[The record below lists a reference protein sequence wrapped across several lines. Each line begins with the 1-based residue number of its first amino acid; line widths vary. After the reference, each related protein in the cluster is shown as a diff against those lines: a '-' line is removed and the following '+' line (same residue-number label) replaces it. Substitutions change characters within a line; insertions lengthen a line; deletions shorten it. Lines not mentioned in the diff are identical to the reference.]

1 MTENQANGDYNGKSD
16 HEVILIL
23 ETQVQ
28 DLMKNLDKT
37 EKQNDRLTKTQGQIS
52 VVRMVFMGV
61 ILLIGGMVIMSVIS
75 WWSPKEA
82 TGIEKELAFFER
94 LLLVLLGILGSA
106 TVALYDQRKT
116 ENRYQAEHQQL
127 AEIKG
132 RSLLQ
137 RLKAVLVANP

>member
-1 MTENQANGDYNGKSD
+1 MTEDHRDEYAGKTD

-28 DLMKNLDKT
+28 ELMANLTKT
-37 EKQNDRLTKTQGQIS
+37 ERQNERLTKTQGQIS

-61 ILLIGGMVIMSVIS
+61 ILLIGSMVAMSIVS
-75 WWSPKEA
+75 WWSPKVA
-82 TGIEKELAFFER
+82 VGIEKELAFFER

-127 AEIKG
+127 AEMKS
-132 RSLLQ
+132 RSVLQ
-137 RLKAVLVANP
+137 RACEPCL

>member
-1 MTENQANGDYNGKSD
+1 MTDDHKKEYADKND

-37 EKQNDRLTKTQGQIS
+37 ERQNERLTKTQGQIS

-61 ILLIGGMVIMSVIS
+61 ICLIGGMVMMSIVS
-75 WWSPKEA
+75 WWSPKVSV
-82 TGIEKELAFFER
+82 GIEKELAFFER

-106 TVALYDQRKT
+106 TVALYDQR
-116 ENRYQAEHQQL
+116 NGS
-127 AEIKG
+127 KG
-132 RSLLQ
+132 NSDGR
-137 RLKAVLVANP
+137 